1 MKRLG
6 IAIVAGGLASFAHA
20 ADLPTAKPEAEK
32 PSCFSSLWNYIKSSV
47 RDCPL
52 TFGPFTLYGTLDGGF
67 GYEQW
72 GTRIGQF
79 ADKPNYAIQRNS
91 GDTHWLWSPN
101 GLSTSTI
108 GVRLSQKIGDN
119 WEIVGAVEAGF
130 NPYTLRLVNG
140 PQSQADNDPFTA
152 PFQRTAFDSAR
163 AGTWDNG
170 QAFVRISNPAYGTLT
185 FGRTTLLSVSALSAY
200 DPVAS
205 VAFSQLVARVTQ
217 SAGYS
222 LLSFTRAWSVVN
234 CQSALA

>member
-1 MKRLG
+1 MRRLG
-6 IAIVAGGLASFAHA
+6 IVLIASGLASFAHA
-20 ADLPTAKPEAEK
+20 ADLPTAKPAETDNSK
-32 PSCFSSLWNYIKSSV
+32 PPCFSSLWNYLKSSV

-52 TFGPFTLYGTLDGGF
+52 SVGPLTLYGTLDGGF

-72 GTRIGQF
+72 GARLGAS

-130 NPYTLRLVNG
+130 NPYTLRLVIG
-140 PQSQADNDPFTA
+140 PRSQADNNPFTA

-170 QAFVRISNPAYGTLT
+170 QGFVGISNPAYGTLT
-185 FGRTTLLSVSALSAY
+185 FGRTTLLSMSAHIFA
-200 DPVAS
+200 P
-205 VAFSQLVARVTQ
+205 
-217 SAGYS
+217 
-222 LLSFTRAWSVVN
+222 
-234 CQSALA
+234 